1 MPSAIELFN
10 LPRKLSKLLLNKKKG
25 GNISKK
31 DVIKTYGS
39 VLTHLLTHVKDP
51 KEPIDKRDY
60 KQSIKLINKIKK
72 LKSK

>member
-60 KQSIKLINKIKK
+60 KQ
-72 LKSK
+72 

>member
-1 MPSAIELFN
+1 MFDIPIKLTDL
-10 LPRKLSKLLLNKKKG
+10 LPRKKG
-25 GNISKK
+25 GKISKK

-51 KEPIDKRDY
+51 KERIDKRDY

>member
-1 MPSAIELFN
+1 MPSLRDLVNIPIKLTDL
-10 LPRKLSKLLLNKKKG
+10 LPRKRG
-25 GNISKK
+25 GKISKK

-39 VLTHLLTHVKDP
+39 ILSHLLTHVKDP